1 MSKATDGVE
10 VAVIAHADK
19 LAGRDRKRLKQAL
32 GDAGIDAPWFAVS
45 KAKQAGAA
53 ARKAIKAGATTII
66 VCGGDGTVRSA
77 SEALVG
83 TDAALAVLPAGTANL
98 FATGYSLPSD
108 PAEIVELIVTG
119 RRRKIDSACCNEQTF
134 NVMAG
139 TGFDAAMIDGAD
151 AHKDR
156 LGMLAY
162 VREGVRHAR
171 ARDTFEAQVAVDG
184 TTIFEGPASC
194 VLVGN
199 IGTLKGG
206 VEALPDASPTDGL
219 LDVAVVTAAGL
230 KEWASVLVSAVR
242 QRQSMSGHAHLAQG
256 GEISVRLDAKRMY
269 ELDGG
274 AKGKADALDFS
285 VRPLSLTL
293 CAGPG

>member
-1 MSKATDGVE
+1 MTN
-10 VAVIAHADK
+10 VAVVAHADK
-19 LAGRDRKRLKQAL
+19 LAGRDRKRLKRAL
-32 GDAGIDAPWFAVS
+32 SDAGLDAPWYDVG

-53 ARKAIKAGATTII
+53 TRKALKGGADTVI
-66 VCGGDGTVRSA
+66 VCGGDGTVRAA
-77 SEALVG
+77 SEPLVG
-83 TDAALAVLPAGTANL
+83 ADAALAVLPAGTANL
-98 FATGYSLPSD
+98 FATGYGLPTD
-108 PAEIVELIVTG
+108 PAAIVELVVTG
-119 RRRKIDSACCNEQTF
+119 RRRTIDSACCNEQTF

-162 VREGVRHAR
+162 LRAGVHNAR
-171 ARDTFEAQVAVDG
+171 ARDTFAAEVAVDG
-184 TTIFEGPASC
+184 ATFFEGPASC

-206 VEALPDASPTDGL
+206 VEALPGASPTDGL

-230 KEWASVLVSAVR
+230 REWASVLVSAVR
-242 QRQSMSGHAHLAQG
+242 HKQAMSGHAHLGRGAT
-256 GEISVRLDAKRMY
+256 ITVALDGKRRY

-274 AKGKADALDFS
+274 AKGKADHLDFG

-293 CAGPG
+293 CAA

>member
-1 MSKATDGVE
+1 MGKGVE
-10 VAVIAHADK
+10 VAVVAHAEK
-19 LAGRDRKRLKQAL
+19 LTGRSRKQLKQAL
-32 GDAGIDAPWFAVS
+32 DDAGIDAPWFAVA
-45 KAKQAGAA
+45 KAKEAGAA
-53 ARKAIKAGATTII
+53 TRKALKGGADTVI
-66 VCGGDGTVRSA
+66 VCGGDGTVRAA
-77 SEALVG
+77 SESLVG

-151 AHKDR
+151 AKKDR

-171 ARDTFEAQVAVDG
+171 ARDTFEATVDVDG
-184 TTIFEGPASC
+184 NTLFEGPASC

-206 VEALPDASPTDGL
+206 VEALPEASPIDGR

-230 KEWASVLVSAVR
+230 KEWASVLMSAVR
-242 QRQSMSGHAHLAQG
+242 HRQALSGHAHLGQG
-256 GEISVRLDAKRMY
+256 GEISVRLDGKRMY

-274 AKGKADALDFS
+274 AKGKTDRLEFG

-293 CAGPG
+293 CAGPD

>member
-1 MSKATDGVE
+1 MIN
-10 VAVIAHADK
+10 VAVVAHADK
-19 LAGRDRKRLKQAL
+19 LAGRDRKRLKRAL
-32 GDAGIDAPWFAVS
+32 GDAGIDAPWFDVS
-45 KAKQAGAA
+45 KAKYAGSAT
-53 ARKAIKAGATTII
+53 RKALKGGADTVI
-66 VCGGDGTVRSA
+66 VCGGDGTVRAA
-77 SEALVG
+77 SEPLVG
-83 TDAALAVLPAGTANL
+83 RDAALAVLPAGTANL
-98 FATGYSLPSD
+98 FATGFDLPAD
-108 PAEIVELIVTG
+108 PGDIVELVVTG
-119 RRRKIDSACCNEQTF
+119 RRRRVDSACCNEQTF

-162 VREGVRHAR
+162 LRAGVRNAR
-171 ARDTFEAQVAVDG
+171 ARDTFAAAVTVNG
-184 TTIFEGPASC
+184 STFFEGPASC

-206 VEALPDASPTDGL
+206 IEALPDASPTDGL

-230 KEWASVLVSAVR
+230 REWAGVLVSAVR
-242 QRQSMSGHAHLAQG
+242 HKQAMSGHAHLGRGAA
-256 GEISVRLDAKRMY
+256 ITVTLDGKRRY

-274 AKGKADALDFS
+274 AKGKTDHLDFG

-293 CAGPG
+293 CAA

>member
-1 MSKATDGVE
+1 MTK
-10 VAVIAHADK
+10 VAVVAHADK

-45 KAKQAGAA
+45 KAKQAGPAT
-53 ARKAIKAGATTII
+53 RKALKGGARTVI
-66 VCGGDGTVRSA
+66 VCGGDGTVRAA

-83 TDAALAVLPAGTANL
+83 TDASLAVLPAGTANL

-108 PAEIVELIVTG
+108 PADIVDLVVTG
-119 RRRKIDSACCNEQTF
+119 RRRTIDSACCNEQTF

-162 VREGVRHAR
+162 LRAGISNAR
-171 ARDTFEAQVAVDG
+171 ARDTFEAEVTVDG
-184 TTIFEGPASC
+184 ATFFEGPASC

-206 VEALPDASPTDGL
+206 VEALPDASPTDGR

-230 KEWASVLVSAVR
+230 KEWAGVLVSAVR
-242 QRQSMSGHAHLAQG
+242 HRQAMSGHAHLGQG
-256 GEISVRLDAKRMY
+256 GEITVQLDDKRRY

-274 AKGKADALDFS
+274 TKGTSDRLEFG

-293 CAGPG
+293 CAG